1 MATVTQTYIRV
12 MDVIDPSIHWP
23 VGALQEY
30 LDSGALIS
38 NSEVRIADGE
48 PGYVEGKNKTK
59 ITRVWRSIEDKNN
72 FEAAGLANTARQA
85 FATRHNVRKINEVIS

>member
-23 VGALQEY
+23 AGALQEY

-59 ITRVWRSIEDKNN
+59 ITRVWRSLEDKNN
-72 FEAAGLANTARQA
+72 FEAIADTARQA
-85 FATRHNVRKINEVIS
+85 FATAHNVTRINEVIS